1 MRGTFTRIDFF
12 TLPARRPIDITRICS
27 GLNWKYLFL
36 EGSARTDG
44 WAHTS
49 RYGCTGCC
57 RKSGTLLGL
66 QYVTV
71 SRLLLGLGHWLS
83 FTTLCSQS
91 FDSKALM
98 AAGRILRYLLVL
110 DQQQG
115 KLLLRSDRS
124 MPLATIDPLPTSRL
138 LHEASDV
145 LGLGARV
152 GSVTTGDR
160 VDLRK
165 HLKHVSVPTS

>member
-1 MRGTFTRIDFF
+1 MPGQTVGR
-12 TLPARRPIDITRICS
+12 
-27 GLNWKYLFL
+27 
-36 EGSARTDG
+36 
-44 WAHTS
+44 
-49 RYGCTGCC
+49 
-57 RKSGTLLGL
+57 TLLDTAALVVL
-66 QYVTV
+66 Q
-71 SRLLLGLGHWLS
+71 H
-83 FTTLCSQS
+83 
-91 FDSKALM
+91 
-98 AAGRILRYLLVL
+98 LLVL

-138 LHEASDV
+138 LLEASDV